1 MDNGE
6 FLVGNVA
13 GAREFLERFDSIF
26 DVLRPNEKESEL
38 ADHQIDALVSERTA
52 AKKARDFAR
61 ADQIRGDLAT
71 QGVILE
77 DTKEGVRWKR
87 Q

>member
-6 FLVGNVA
+6 FLAGNVV
-13 GAREFLERFDSIF
+13 GAREFLDWFDSIF
-26 DVLRPNEKESEL
+26 DVLQPTEKESEL

-61 ADQIRGDLAT
+61 ADQIRGDLAS